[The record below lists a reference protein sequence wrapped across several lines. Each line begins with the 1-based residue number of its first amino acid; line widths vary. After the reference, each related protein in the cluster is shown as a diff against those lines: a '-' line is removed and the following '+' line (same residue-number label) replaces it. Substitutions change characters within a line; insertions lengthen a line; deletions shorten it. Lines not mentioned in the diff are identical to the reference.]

1 MCCIVTPACF
11 DQSTNHLELGIK
23 RNLETEMFLTAK
35 LNLITGMVIG
45 AATAMVMKQIC
56 KDKKKQK
63 GTSASVETLN
73 QQR

>member
-1 MCCIVTPACF
+1 
-11 DQSTNHLELGIK
+11 
-23 RNLETEMFLTAK
+23 MFLTAK